1 MNSTLIKVGDPNR
14 IILFGQSAGGY
25 SVDSYA
31 YAYADQKDPTV
42 KGIIAQSGSASANRG
57 GMVRAG
63 GNTAAWKKAADAL
76 ACPGEGKA
84 SLDCVRSKPWL
95 DVLNAIRGG
104 PNLSGGAM
112 RCVET
117 LFTSEGISNH
127 PAVLLGHL
135 LTMRWCLV
143 TTMFGKGMA
152 NSSKWYVTHISVD
165 SNHLATYTCSA
176 GPGRKQ

>member
-1 MNSTLIKVGDPNR
+1 MKLGDPNR

-31 YAYADQKDPTV
+31 YAHADQKDPIV

-57 GMVRAG
+57 GMVRDG
-63 GNTAAWKKAADAL
+63 GNTAAWKKVASAL

-95 DVLNAIRGG
+95 DVLNAVRGG

-112 RCVET
+112 RCVQR
-117 LFTSEGISNH
+117 
-127 PAVLLGHL
+127 L
-135 LTMRWCLV
+135 LTSCDIFNQFAVRLAHPLIMKSFLG
-143 TTMFGKGMA
+143 TTMPGKRMA
-152 NSSKWYVTHISVD
+152 SSSK
-165 SNHLATYTCSA
+165 
-176 GPGRKQ
+176 